1 MNTQAKAN
9 AKISTFRDRK
19 GGKAKAKAERA
30 VELVHKVADVV
41 LSVCGAKARNE
52 QVATCDGLSLVERT
66 LREVAMQDGDI
77 EEAATICEA
86 KRLVLQFRPQDD
98 YHAVGIHPEYREYMQ
113 FDVRGELFQCGALPF
128 RCNDSPHIF
137 VKVMKLFVECLR
149 SPRSA
154 TDRERCE
161 SCKAA
166 ARCDDV
172 GQFPGELADV
182 GWRSINGGHMCYPT
196 IMDNFLVLLVE
207 HLGLEVDLK
216 AGQFH
221 VTPTRLEK
229 IHHQAKASF
238 LRELTGKA
246 VRLYYD
252 NQAVVGMLSHFTSRN
267 PELMRRMRC
276 LCILL
281 DLNDIELQA
290 RYIKSEANECGDRD
304 LDDWRLN
311 RWWFLWAMA
320 EWHRHTVDRFASELS
335 AQLPRYY
342 AQWYDPGCEGVDSR
356 AYSWLGEVNWVNPPL
371 SLLDEVEH
379 KLWEEGC
386 ATPLLAR
393 ANVVPAARGPSRRGG
408 DPAARK
414 GPLHS

>member
-1 MNTQAKAN
+1 MADQASSEGGDFSVADAPENQPPTPAPAGGMEALMAQQTALMQVLVQQVKDLNKRVEEFDASKAKALMNTQAKAN

-41 LSVCGAKARNE
+41 L
-52 QVATCDGLSLVERT
+52 
-66 LREVAMQDGDI
+66 
-77 EEAATICEA
+77 
-86 KRLVLQFRPQDD
+86 
-98 YHAVGIHPEYREYMQ
+98 
-113 FDVRGELFQCGALPF
+113 
-128 RCNDSPHIF
+128 
-137 VKVMKLFVECLR
+137 VMKLFVECLR

-196 IMDNFLVLLVE
+196 IMDNFLVLVSSKME
-207 HLGLEVDLK
+207 ALGTSERASRTL
-216 AGQFH
+216 
-221 VTPTRLEK
+221 TRLG
-229 IHHQAKASF
+229 
-238 LRELTGKA
+238 ELTGKA

-320 EWHRHTVDRFASELS
+320 EWHRHTVD
-335 AQLPRYY
+335 
-342 AQWYDPGCEGVDSR
+342 
-356 AYSWLGEVNWVNPPL
+356 
-371 SLLDEVEH
+371 
-379 KLWEEGC
+379 
-386 ATPLLAR
+386 
-393 ANVVPAARGPSRRGG
+393 
-408 DPAARK
+408 
-414 GPLHS
+414 